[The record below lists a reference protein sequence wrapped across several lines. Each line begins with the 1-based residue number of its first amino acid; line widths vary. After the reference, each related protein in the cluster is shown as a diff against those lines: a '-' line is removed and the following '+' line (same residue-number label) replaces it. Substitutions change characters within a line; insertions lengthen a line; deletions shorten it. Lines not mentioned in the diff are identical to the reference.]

1 MRKFIGDTDSDGF
14 HVVLITKDGSKDFTS
29 REALRTHIREQMP
42 DVDMISDGTSC
53 INEIPELK
61 KEILGTTDEVDMG
74 RLFGILSGKLNTV
87 NRLYNLD

>member
-1 MRKFIGDTDSDGF
+1 MKYARYEEKKHRRELWKEIVYRNAQMHIDKF
-14 HVVLITKDGSKDFTS
+14 
-29 REALRTHIREQMP
+29 
-42 DVDMISDGTSC
+42 
-53 INEIPELK
+53 PELK